1 MNCWLKGC
9 FALTLL
15 CGRSVSVAAFP
26 ENNIQV
32 KFSAQSLIVQGELIH
47 GTASLKVFA
56 KDSRHALFGV
66 SKQLLHGVSFDPTVP
81 FLQGRTY
88 RVEVEKADGT
98 WENLELSF
106 GPVIKAWDI
115 AASPSLIVRISP
127 DVREIPAN
135 TLKLYIDCSH
145 PMEQGDF
152 LRQVTLQ
159 KKDGSAVA
167 GAFRETELWSPDGKR
182 LTLMFHP
189 GRQKTGVNL
198 NVDEGPVLVAG
209 ERYTLLISGQW
220 RSDEGVPLGKE
231 AAFVIEPVAADHAQP
246 DPQRWHVSPPKKQTR
261 ERLTI
266 LTDEIFEPAIFSRAL
281 KVQRHGESITGAAK
295 AEIAD
300 LKRTAWTFL
309 PEREWQAGIYEIH
322 IDPLLEDLAGNNLV
336 RPFEVDVSQA
346 QPAPAMKQT
355 KLRFEVR

>member
-1 MNCWLKGC
+1 MNYWLKC
-9 FALTLL
+9 CLALTLL
-15 CGRSVSVAAFP
+15 SS
-26 ENNIQV
+26 
-32 KFSAQSLIVQGELIH
+32 
-47 GTASLKVFA
+47 
-56 KDSRHALFGV
+56 
-66 SKQLLHGVSFDPTVP
+66 HGVSAASFEQQSVAVQIDDKALRVRSPLLRKPASLRVYVKDAEQPLFGEMQETKDHLTFIPSAP
-81 FLQGRTY
+81 FIRGQVY
-88 RVEVEKADGT
+88 RVEIQDKKGFWTKMEV
-98 WENLELSF
+98 SF
-106 GPVIKAWDI
+106 DQKGATPPQVS
-115 AASPSLIVRISP
+115 ASPAVH
-127 DVREIPAN
+127 EIPAN
-135 TLKLYIDCSH
+135 TLKLYLDFDR